1 MWVLQDGGRWSHLG
15 TEGSL
20 AGYRERKKM
29 WSGALWARRMG
40 KAREPDS
47 IPSPLKSWLQ
57 AFRGACHSAVLFL
70 VMIYSNAA
78 VSENIQ
84 AAGLFSKNPV
94 CWRTWSAASTY
105 RLELYWML
113 ILRQADQTLAHFTRM
128 TLRDNRTYPW
138 SHRAKSCW
146 RTKEG
151 NTTTLEEGKH
161 FAHCLSETYGFQWP
175 NCPPT
180 HTYLY
185 PMTQFPEDMPSGRYS
200 WKEAAG
206 WNRVK
211 SRRSQNS
218 GVLSP
223 PLPCSRARKQPY
235 IICALMPPS
244 LKAEKYLSCVSA
256 SHCTFIW
263 QREEES
269 SHLFLQVQDK
279 KRAPPSGPNY
289 QPKAPP
295 LNTITLEI
303 DFNL

>member
-180 HTYLY
+180 HTL
-185 PMTQFPEDMPSGRYS
+185 TSILWPSFLRTCPVVDTA
-200 WKEAAG
+200 E
-206 WNRVK
+206 
-211 SRRSQNS
+211 
-218 GVLSP
+218 
-223 PLPCSRARKQPY
+223 RKQLDEIELSHVEAKTLGFSPHLCHAPERGSNPISSVPWCPHLLKQRNISAVFLLLIVPSY
-235 IICALMPPS
+235 GKERKKALISSYKCRIRRELHPQDLIIN
-244 LKAEKYLSCVSA
+244 
-256 SHCTFIW
+256 
-263 QREEES
+263 QRP
-269 SHLFLQVQDK
+269 HLLI
-279 KRAPPSGPNY
+279 
-289 QPKAPP
+289 
-295 LNTITLEI
+295 L
-303 DFNL
+303 